1 MFCVATAPTP
11 ASVHAQRAAT
21 AGDDEDIAIPTI
33 PVRAQRAVID
43 NVIRTHPAR
52 VGRHPARKSGDCNFR
67 PSAGYP
73 APQPRPGN
81 PTGAQGPTSDR
92 NAGRESFMT
101 RAERFAAGS
110 VVLGVLVLA
119 LKAAAWW
126 LTGSAALYSDA
137 LESTVNVAGS
147 LAALIALHL
156 AAKPADANH
165 PYGHDK
171 AEFFAAVIEGVMIV
185 VAALSIFSHAYYT
198 WRAPTPLTTPFLGLA
213 LTALATVIN
222 GGWAAALLRA
232 GRRLRSPALAAD
244 GRHLLGDVVSS
255 VGIIAGV
262 ALAVTTGLLEL
273 DPLLAAATGVYVL
286 WSGTLV
292 IRSSV
297 GGLMDEAPEQA
308 VLDRVRD
315 LVATHAQGALEAHDL
330 RMRQAGRLTF
340 LQFHLVV
347 PGSMTVADSHA
358 ICDRI
363 EEALTAEMPH
373 LVVTIHVEPEAKA
386 KAHGVP
392 VL

>member
-1 MFCVATAPTP
+1 
-11 ASVHAQRAAT
+11 
-21 AGDDEDIAIPTI
+21 
-33 PVRAQRAVID
+33 
-43 NVIRTHPAR
+43 
-52 VGRHPARKSGDCNFR
+52 
-67 PSAGYP
+67 
-73 APQPRPGN
+73 
-81 PTGAQGPTSDR
+81 
-92 NAGRESFMT
+92 MT
-101 RAERFAAGS
+101 RVERFAAAS
-110 VVLGVLVLA
+110 VGLGVLVLA
-119 LKAAAWW
+119 LKSAAWW
-126 LTGSAALYSDA
+126 LTASAAIYSDA

-147 LAALIALHL
+147 AVALFALRL

-185 VAALSIFSHAYYT
+185 VAAISIFSHAYYS
-198 WRAPTPLTTPFLGLA
+198 WRMPTPLAMPWLGVG

-222 GGWAAALLRA
+222 GIWSLTLIRA
-232 GRRLRSPALAAD
+232 GRSHRSPALSAD

-262 ALAVTTGLLEL
+262 TLVITTGLLAL
-273 DPLLAAATGVYVL
+273 DPLLAAATGIYVL
-286 WSGTLV
+286 WSGTQV

-308 VLDRVRD
+308 VLDRVRE
-315 LVATHAQGALEAHDL
+315 LVATHAEGALEAHDL

-347 PGSMTVADSHA
+347 PGSMSVADSHA

-363 EEALTAEMPH
+363 EAALTAEMPY